1 MTATITD
8 LYTTNPSPRNLLVA
22 EGYLAQTGRTKAL
35 RIVKDFTEGTAPSRW
50 TPPPPLEDDPAHMPD
65 QLFDADPYSAEP
77 DPSDTSWMDAS
88 YFDSLH

>member
-35 RIVKDFTEGTAPSRW
+35 RIVRITTLPG
-50 TPPPPLEDDPAHMPD
+50 L
-65 QLFDADPYSAEP
+65 SAESSHTIRSGP
-77 DPSDTSWMDAS
+77 AS
-88 YFDSLH
+88 HPRRAWIRSS